1 MDKAYSTIHC
11 VIVDDHVLL
20 LDLLV
25 GVVRTV
31 PGLVVS
37 ATGTDVTDAGRIAAL
52 DRVDLLVVD
61 RKLPSGDGPDLVRT
75 VLARHPH
82 MKCIVIAGS
91 TLDFVCPP
99 DLMDC
104 IVSVVD
110 KAHACDTLLTEISR
124 VAGTPPLG
132 TAGQS
137 SADEIRSRLTPRE
150 FELFISLGEGL
161 SNKEVGQRFGIST
174 RTVETHRKAIS
185 RKLGQSGAALIRM
198 ATLHR
203 HAGLSG
209 EVRPVPAA
217 EQSRCTE
224 SHR

>member
-1 MDKAYSTIHC
+1 MDAAYPMIHC
-11 VIVDDHVLL
+11 VIVDDHVML
-20 LDLLV
+20 LDLLA
-25 GVVRTV
+25 GVVRTF

-37 ATGTDVTDAGRIAAL
+37 ATGTDVTDAGRLAAME
-52 DRVDLLVVD
+52 RVDLLVVD
-61 RKLPSGDGPDLVRT
+61 LKLPSGDGTDLVRT

-82 MKCIVIAGS
+82 IKCIVIAGS
-91 TLDFVCPP
+91 TIDFVCPP

-110 KAHACDTLLTEISR
+110 KAHACDRLLTEISR
-124 VAGTPPLG
+124 VAGTPPPG

-137 SADEIRSRLTPRE
+137 SGDEIRSRLTPRE

-161 SNKEVGQRFGIST
+161 SNKEVGKRFGIST

-203 HAGLSG
+203 HAGLSQ
-209 EVRPVPAA
+209 ELRPAPEA
-217 EQSRCTE
+217 EPSR
-224 SHR
+224 